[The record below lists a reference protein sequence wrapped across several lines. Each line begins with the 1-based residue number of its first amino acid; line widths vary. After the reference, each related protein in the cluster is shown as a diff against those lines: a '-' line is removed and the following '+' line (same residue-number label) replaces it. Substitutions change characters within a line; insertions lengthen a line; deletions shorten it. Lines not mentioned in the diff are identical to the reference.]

1 MQSVTIVCVGK
12 CKERYWRE
20 ACEEYAKR
28 LGAFCRFSIVEVEE
42 ERCPDHPSEAQIAAV
57 LQREGERIQKAM
69 PPHAYAM
76 ALCIEGQPCTSE
88 QLSARLSNLAVE
100 GESQVAFVVGGSFG
114 LSPQVK
120 SICRERMSMSRMT
133 FPHQLA
139 RVMLCEQIYR
149 AYQISSGGKYHK

>member
-1 MQSVTIVCVGK
+1 MQSVTIVCVGR

-42 ERCPDHPSEAQIAAV
+42 ERCPDHPSEAQIDAV
-57 LQREGERIQKAM
+57 LRREGERIQKALA
-69 PPHAYAM
+69 PHVYAV

-88 QLSARLSNLAVE
+88 QLSQRLQSLAVK
-100 GESQVAFVVGGSFG
+100 GESQVAFLIGGSFG
-114 LSPQVK
+114 LSPQMK
-120 SICRERMSMSRMT
+120 SVCRERISMSRMT

-139 RVMLCEQIYR
+139 RVMLCE
-149 AYQISSGGKYHK
+149 